1 MSAIYLKTPRK
12 RISSAI
18 DNQVIKSEQ
27 IAIQLLSYI
36 GERCVEIARQRGSYN
51 DITGNLRSSI
61 GYTVTKNGREIIGG
75 FPKQYSG
82 SKGNGKLGAQKAN
95 QLLKK
100 LTPKYKTG
108 LALIVC
114 AAMGY
119 AEYVEAVHH
128 KDVITSAEL
137 LAEELANKLLS
148 NFRK

>member
-1 MSAIYLKTPRK
+1 MPAIFLKTPRK

-18 DNQVIKSEQ
+18 DGQKVKAEQ
-27 IAIQLLSYI
+27 IAVELLSYI
-36 GERCVEIARQRGSYN
+36 GERCVEIAREKGSYN

-61 GYTVTKNGREIIGG
+61 GYIVVKDGHEVAGG
-75 FPKQYSG
+75 SPKQFAG
-82 SKGNGKLGAQKAN
+82 SKGDGARGAGDAARLLGKLS
-95 QLLKK
+95 
-100 LTPKYKTG
+100 PKYGKG

-114 AAMGY
+114 AAMEY

-128 KDVITSAEL
+128 KDVLTSAEL